1 MSQHELPND
10 VYQQITSYC
19 KRGDEL
25 LRNGDERGSYEYYS
39 KAWMLI
45 PEPKIDW
52 ETSTWVL
59 SALGEVLFRLGQ
71 YEDAKNLFLRAVQC
85 PKGLGNPYIHLRI
98 GQSQFETG
106 NIEGAKEN
114 LARAFMG
121 GGLEIFKQ
129 ENEKYLTFLRQF
141 LEGI

>member
-1 MSQHELPND
+1 
-10 VYQQITSYC
+10 
-19 KRGDEL
+19 
-25 LRNGDERGSYEYYS
+25 
-39 KAWMLI
+39 MLI